1 MGYLHMIRHAYAV
14 KNGTGTGLQAPFYRE
29 LADRAGIRLAEM
41 ATDTDL
47 QARLLQQRMGG
58 LLSEADFMPGI
69 DALPEGIMELEFKRR
84 YRDLDSKNYKLVED
98 EIERRLSRCKIY
110 RP

>member
-1 MGYLHMIRHAYAV
+1 
-14 KNGTGTGLQAPFYRE
+14 
-29 LADRAGIRLAEM
+29 
-41 ATDTDL
+41 
-47 QARLLQQRMGG
+47 
-58 LLSEADFMPGI
+58 
-69 DALPEGIMELEFKRR
+69 MELEFKRR